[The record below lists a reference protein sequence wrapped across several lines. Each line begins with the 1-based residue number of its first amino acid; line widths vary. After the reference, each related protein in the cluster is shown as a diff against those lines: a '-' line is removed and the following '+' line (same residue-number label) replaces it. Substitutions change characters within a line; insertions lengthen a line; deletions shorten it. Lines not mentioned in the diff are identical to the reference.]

1 MSRLRPAYYLLVLM
15 PALVLAVV
23 GIAVAHRSR
32 ADLQPE
38 LDRHAAARAAEYI
51 RWERA
56 RLRRRLAESAA
67 SLADAASDLS
77 IERYTFYERNTAL
90 DREVF
95 VGSFPVDSPIVPLTP
110 ETERSE
116 ALLATAR
123 QGATVAELVSLEGR
137 VRWLA
142 YLFDGERTTVVLL
155 ALEPALTERF
165 RAASGYELALY
176 YEDTRV
182 PPAWIDWP
190 ENLPPSLRDSLASF
204 DRPISARLQGER
216 AAAAPIK
223 DFDDWDVI
231 GTALVRPGAN
241 APATPG
247 FPLLPAL
254 ALVLAALATAGILW
268 RAGSEATRPAGAR
281 SLRRGLTRALVPA
294 ALAAA
299 WLVAVDNGASS
310 RATDAALEMS
320 ARLVRGAL
328 GPTAGLLPSAATLS
342 ANALSRLSGFD
353 VVVMRGDSIAAA
365 TRETPTAAL
374 IGLGSPAGRLRLGD
388 DRRAYRRLDL
398 SDEWRLFLLAPP
410 LEDSRKAVLFWL
422 AGLYGLLAVGALIF
436 ASHASAAG
444 SALELRE
451 AVTGW
456 TFIGPSLALLLVF
469 SAAPLLFAFYL
480 SVHGWNLVEPV
491 KPFVGLRH
499 YVQLAGDG
507 TFWNAAKNTLL
518 YSLYVPATMMLSLAV
533 ALLLNRSFRGVALLR
548 AVFFMPYI
556 TSFVAISIVWQWM
569 YDPEFGFIN
578 WALGLVG
585 LGPYPWLSNPATA
598 LPALMI
604 MAVWIHIGFQM
615 VIFLAGLQAIPNELY
630 EAAMIDGA
638 GRWRRFW
645 RITLPLL
652 KPTTFFVLVTSIIGS
667 FQVFTFVYVMTEG
680 GPLRATDVI
689 VYHIYQNAWQFL
701 RMGYASAMSW
711 VLFAAIFAITLLQFR
726 LLGRRVTP

>member
-711 VLFAAIFAITLLQFR
+711 VLFAAILSITLLQFR

>member
-1 MSRLRPAYYLLVLM
+1 MSRLRPAYYLLVLI
-15 PALVLAVV
+15 PALVFGAV

-38 LDRHAAARAAEYI
+38 LDRHAAARGAEFL
-51 RWERA
+51 RWERSHLRQ
-56 RLRRRLAESAA
+56 RLVQSVG
-67 SLADAASDLS
+67 SLSEVASDLS
-77 IERYTFYERNTAL
+77 IERFTFYERDAVL

-95 VGSFPVDSPIVPLTP
+95 VGTFPVDSPIVPLTP

-116 ALLATAR
+116 PLRAAAR
-123 QGATVAELVSLEGR
+123 RGAAAVDLVSLEGR

-142 YLFDGERTTVVLL
+142 YQPDGERTTVALL
-155 ALEPALTERF
+155 ALDPGLSERF
-165 RAASGYELALY
+165 RAASGYELAFY

-190 ENLPPSLRDSLASF
+190 ENLPAALLDSLASF
-204 DRPISARLQGER
+204 DRAISARLAGQR

-231 GTALVRPGAN
+231 GAALVRPGAS

-247 FPLLPAL
+247 FPPIPAL
-254 ALVLAALATAGILW
+254 ALVLAALATAGLLW
-268 RAGSEATRPAGAR
+268 RAAPEATRPRGAR
-281 SLRRGLTRALVPA
+281 SLRQRLARALVPA

-299 WLVAVDNGASS
+299 WLVALDARASS
-310 RATDAALEMS
+310 RATDATLEIS
-320 ARLVRGAL
+320 ARLLRGVL
-328 GPTAGLLPSAATLS
+328 GPTAPHSAATIS
-342 ANALSRLSGFD
+342 ANELARLSGFD
-353 VVVMRGDSIAAA
+353 VVVLHGDSIAAA
-365 TRETPTAAL
+365 TRETPSAAL
-374 IGLGSPAGRLRLGD
+374 AGLESPAGRLRLGA
-388 DRRAYRRLDL
+388 DRRAYRQLDL
-398 SDEWRLFLLAPP
+398 SQGWRLFLLAPP

-422 AGLYGLLAVGALIF
+422 AGLYALLAVGALIF
-436 ASHASAAG
+436 VSHASAAG

-451 AVTGW
+451 AATGW
-456 TFIGPSLALLLVF
+456 AFIGPSLALLLVF

-480 SVHGWNLVEPV
+480 SFHGWNLVEPA

-507 TFWNAAKNTLL
+507 LFWNAAKNTLI
-518 YSLYVPATMMLSLAV
+518 YSLYVPATMVLSLAV

-569 YDPEFGFIN
+569 YDPEFGLFN

-604 MAVWIHIGFQM
+604 LAVWIHIGFQM
-615 VIFLAGLQAIPNELY
+615 VIFLAGLQAIPSELY

-645 RITLPLL
+645 RITVPLL
-652 KPTTFFVLVTSIIGS
+652 KPTTFFVLVTSAIGS

-711 VLFAAIFAITLLQFR
+711 VLFAAIFAITLLQFK
-726 LLGRRVTP
+726 LLGRRITPYG